1 MKYKKTI
8 LSFLL
13 IFISCS
19 EQKLPEKSDA
29 FSNAIKNFE
38 MCKTNFEVLHAK
50 KPVINVKNATNKN
63 GLAKNISDFLRDKC
77 FDTYFGNWESNTT
90 NINPEN
96 SIELT
101 YIIINNLTQSNS
113 DLIIE
118 LNEILGLE
126 LEIKIKHPECNYIDI
141 NECLKIEKSISNDYT
156 LVLGANITRK

>member
-29 FSNAIKNFE
+29 FSNAVKNFE

-63 GLAKNISDFLRDKC
+63 GLAKNA
-77 FDTYFGNWESNTT
+77 
-90 NINPEN
+90 
-96 SIELT
+96 
-101 YIIINNLTQSNS
+101 
-113 DLIIE
+113 LIR
-118 LNEILGLE
+118 ILVIGKV
-126 LEIKIKHPECNYIDI
+126 IQQ
-141 NECLKIEKSISNDYT
+141 
-156 LVLGANITRK
+156 V